1 MLFKTGVFKSL
12 SMNSPENLYAPSI
25 PKVLNQLELLL
36 KDEMQ
41 DGFVSCQAVRE
52 VHSVQIARELPLS
65 AATVRYQVKQSGQ
78 ITSFEK
84 VTKPYV
90 LQNRTAKAVNASHK
104 SFKVFIVVLI

>member
-1 MLFKTGVFKSL
+1 MLFKTGAFKSL
-12 SMNSPENLYAPSI
+12 SMNSPENLHALSI

-65 AATVRYQVKQSGQ
+65 AATVRYQVK
-78 ITSFEK
+78 
-84 VTKPYV
+84 
-90 LQNRTAKAVNASHK
+90 
-104 SFKVFIVVLI
+104 